1 MLTSGQLL
9 KLGMIPIAI
18 QSRSNRA
25 PTAPTANPHRT
36 QCPPT
41 TERCTYT
48 AKPTTP
54 TRIVASNC
62 PLFPHILCS
71 DFIPNEQLHLAWP
84 AATIPTTCTPGHA
97 PPPHPQA
104 SAATCNLHPAGSF
117 ASQQPPKRA
126 SPQKARP
133 SHALSSLQPSRPI
146 THLASELQSVRASS
160 TTFIPATFTLP
171 QTRAWEES
179 IPHRHPIATWYIS
192 LPIRCIIA
200 SKLSVFSATP
210 PRPPILTS
218 FAMSNFALPD
228 SWLS

>member
-146 THLASELQSVRASS
+146 THLASELQSVRAFHHLHSCHLY
-160 TTFIPATFTLP
+160 TPTDARLGGID
-171 QTRAWEES
+171 
-179 IPHRHPIATWYIS
+179 
-192 LPIRCIIA
+192 
-200 SKLSVFSATP
+200 TP
-210 PRPPILTS
+210 PSPNCHLVHQPPY
-218 FAMSNFALPD
+218 
-228 SWLS
+228 